1 MRPVNIQSLLSI
13 KKLAE
18 DKKISEKIWNDY
30 LIYLYGSS
38 KPPLKSH
45 EWGSLKALVD
55 FLNKGL
61 DGFYLGYS
69 IPQIGKEFDL
79 LMLGEYKEEKYLI
92 NIELKREADREAIK
106 AQLLRNRYYLN
117 FSHRKLLLF
126 SFNESENILYK
137 LEGENLI
144 EVKGGGSLDFL
155 DNMKADMVTD
165 LDSLFDPSNYLISPF
180 NTTEE
185 FVKQEYFLNRKQEEI
200 KKKILEFVDA
210 SNQDLASITG
220 AAGTGKTLLIYD
232 IAMTLMK
239 QKKKVLI
246 LHCASLNS
254 GQKYLLE
261 SHNWDIKC
269 ARKVFPEEL
278 RKYDVVIIDEAQRID
293 PFQWESVKELK
304 RKCILSFDGKQCLS
318 KKEKERS
325 IILEILGL
333 SSSCHYELTEKVRT
347 NKEIADF
354 LKQLLDNRKNFSL
367 DRGSKNIEVCH
378 FNSEDDIILFQ
389 RIRSESGWTIP
400 RYTPSMYT
408 PFYYEKY
415 IMERCSDNLTAHDII
430 GQEYDNVLA
439 IIDNTF
445 KYNEDG
451 VLVASP
457 INAKDTYSLER
468 MFYQIVTRTRKKLCI
483 AILNNTQIFSRCMD
497 ILNNIG

>member
-18 DKKISEKIWNDY
+18 DKKISEKVWNDY
-30 LIYLYGSS
+30 LIFLYGSS
-38 KPPLKSH
+38 NSPLKLH

-79 LMLGEYKEEKYLI
+79 LMLGEYREEKYLI

-210 SNQDLASITG
+210 SNQDFASITG

-239 QKKKVLI
+239 QKKKVI
-246 LHCASLNS
+246 
-254 GQKYLLE
+254 
-261 SHNWDIKC
+261 
-269 ARKVFPEEL
+269 
-278 RKYDVVIIDEAQRID
+278 
-293 PFQWESVKELK
+293 
-304 RKCILSFDGKQCLS
+304 
-318 KKEKERS
+318 
-325 IILEILGL
+325 
-333 SSSCHYELTEKVRT
+333 
-347 NKEIADF
+347 
-354 LKQLLDNRKNFSL
+354 
-367 DRGSKNIEVCH
+367 
-378 FNSEDDIILFQ
+378 
-389 RIRSESGWTIP
+389 
-400 RYTPSMYT
+400 
-408 PFYYEKY
+408 
-415 IMERCSDNLTAHDII
+415 
-430 GQEYDNVLA
+430 
-439 IIDNTF
+439 
-445 KYNEDG
+445 
-451 VLVASP
+451 
-457 INAKDTYSLER
+457 
-468 MFYQIVTRTRKKLCI
+468 
-483 AILNNTQIFSRCMD
+483 
-497 ILNNIG
+497 